1 MINMNA
7 FEEYDK
13 VFEIKKVSDILLMK
27 HVTNVQGH

>member
-13 VFEIKKVSDILLMK
+13 VLEIKKVSDILLMK